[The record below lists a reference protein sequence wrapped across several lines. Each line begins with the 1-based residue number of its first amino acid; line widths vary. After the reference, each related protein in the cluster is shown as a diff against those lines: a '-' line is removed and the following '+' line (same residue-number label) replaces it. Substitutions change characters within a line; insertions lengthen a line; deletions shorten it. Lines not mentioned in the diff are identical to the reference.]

1 LNADKWGGGLFG
13 LKQHNFVTHRHF
25 SIKLGGKKYILL
37 FNNSIKKKFMQKFAR
52 AAEISTKFVG
62 AAFCVYPVK

>member
-37 FNNSIKKKFMQKFAR
+37 FNNSIKNLCKNLHALLKYQQN
-52 AAEISTKFVG
+52 SLGLLFV
-62 AAFCVYPVK
+62 FTL